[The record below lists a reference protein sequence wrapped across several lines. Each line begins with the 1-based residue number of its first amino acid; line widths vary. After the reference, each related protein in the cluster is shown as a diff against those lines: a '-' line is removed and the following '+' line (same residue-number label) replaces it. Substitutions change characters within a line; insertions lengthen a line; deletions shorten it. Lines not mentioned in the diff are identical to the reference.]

1 MRGKWLGWTFIHRA
15 TTRSC
20 CYAYVRTKRSR
31 VVHAKTHTSKQ
42 TVKSFRDKIS
52 KPSIVLEV
60 GSGSGSVITGVS
72 RIFGANNCLYL
83 AIDKNP
89 KAAKC
94 SKLMLKNE
102 GVLKSD
108 IIVTSLSSGMRLKGC
123 VDVLLFNPPYVV
135 TPDEEMEGDGIS
147 ISWAGGK
154 DGRIVIDQFLK
165 CVPDLLSPKG
175 VLFLVLIEEN
185 KPQEVIQILKNMYG
199 LSGSVV
205 AKERCGIEILYIL
218 LVRHTPS

>member
-1 MRGKWLGWTFIHRA
+1 MENGWDGRLSTERRHVLAVTRTFERNDLA
-15 TTRSC
+15 SF
-20 CYAYVRTKRSR
+20 KRN
-31 VVHAKTHTSKQ
+31 THTSKQ

-72 RIFGANNCLYL
+72 RIFGANDCLYL

-147 ISWAGGK
+147 ISWA
-154 DGRIVIDQFLK
+154 
-165 CVPDLLSPKG
+165 LS
-175 VLFLVLIEEN
+175 LIH
-185 KPQEVIQILKNMYG
+185 I
-199 LSGSVV
+199 
-205 AKERCGIEILYIL
+205 
-218 LVRHTPS
+218 

>member
-1 MRGKWLGWTFIHRA
+1 MENGWDGRLSTERRHVLAVTRTFERNDLA
-15 TTRSC
+15 SF
-20 CYAYVRTKRSR
+20 KRN
-31 VVHAKTHTSKQ
+31 THTSKQ

-72 RIFGANNCLYL
+72 RIFGANDCLYL

-165 CVPDLLSPKG
+165 FVPDLLSPKG

-218 LVRHTPS
+218 LVRRAPS